1 MPQAIVRRCGHWN
14 MTCALPRMSRIVDFR
29 GNPGPSSGSTVARLY
44 SSYSKERTCA
54 LSPRHWPC
62 WSSFPSH
69 TGRKPNHSRRPHRLR
84 PHRRLNRA
92 GKQFRGA
99 AGPRRATPGRGRQYD
114 VPSACPERSLWPS
127 RRSGSL
133 PRAPHRRQRRK
144 ADRAMNKN
152 AVRFLAEAVLRAT
165 IHGRAQ
171 RFLAHHCRP
180 QRRPEAQAR
189 PNAGVR

>member
-14 MTCALPRMSRIVDFR
+14 MTCALPTMSRIVDFR
-29 GNPGPSSGSTVARLY
+29 GNPGPGSGSTVARLY

-69 TGRKPNHSRRPHRLR
+69 TVRKRNHSRRPQRLR
-84 PHRRLNRA
+84 PHRPPNRA
-92 GKQFRGA
+92 GRQFRGA
-99 AGPRRATPGRGRQYD
+99 AGPRRATRGRGRQYD
-114 VPSACPERSLWPS
+114 VPSACPGPSLWPS
-127 RRSGSL
+127 RRRRSL
-133 PRAPHRRQRRK
+133 FQAPHRRKRRK

-152 AVRFLAEAVLRAT
+152 GVRFLAEAVLRTT

-171 RFLAHHCRP
+171 RFRAHRCRP
-180 QRRPEAQAR
+180 QHRPEAQAR
-189 PNAGVR
+189 RNAGVR